1 LTFVGRPGAATI
13 AGMPDPANHYDVLI
27 VGGGPA
33 GLSAALVLGR
43 CRRSVLLC
51 DSGDYRN
58 AAAPAVHG
66 FLTRDGLSP
75 ADLRRI
81 GREELRRY
89 ESVEVRELTVEDLAA
104 VEGGFEA
111 RLGDGSTVRARQ
123 ALLATG
129 VVDRLPRVAGLS
141 ELWGRSVFHCP
152 YCDGWE
158 VRDQPLAVYGHG
170 RGGRALA
177 VELLGWSADVLLCT
191 DGRRVRREDRHR
203 LEESGIAVR
212 EERIERLEGRDGV
225 LERIVFRGGPTA
237 ARRALFLSG
246 GNDQRSDLAQ
256 RLGCRF
262 TRRGKVAT
270 GRFEITNVPGLFV
283 AGDASGDVQ
292 LAIIAAAEGAR
303 AAFAINQ
310 RILKA
315 PGRGTPHTV

>member
-1 LTFVGRPGAATI
+1 M
-13 AGMPDPANHYDVLI
+13 AGSADDYDVLI

-43 CRRSVLLC
+43 CRRRVLLC
-51 DSGDYRN
+51 DSGEYRN
-58 AAAPAVHG
+58 ASAPAVHG
-66 FLTRDGLSP
+66 FLTRDGVSP
-75 ADLRRI
+75 AELRRI
-81 GREELRRY
+81 GREQLRAY
-89 ESVEVRELTVEDLAA
+89 DTVEVRDAA
-104 VEGGFEA
+104 VQDIASVEGGFEA

-129 VVDRLPRVAGLS
+129 VVDRLPRVAGVA
-141 ELWGRSVFHCP
+141 ELYGRSVFHCP

-170 RGGRALA
+170 RGARALA

-191 DGRRVRREDRHR
+191 DGRRVRREDRLR
-203 LEESGIAVR
+203 LERSGIAVR
-212 EERIERLEGRDGV
+212 EERINRLEGQDGMLQRV
-225 LERIVFRGGPTA
+225 VFREGAPA
-237 ARRALFLSG
+237 ARRALFLSA
-246 GNDQRSDLAQ
+246 GNDQRSDLPH

-262 TRRGKVAT
+262 TRKGKVAT

-315 PGRGTPHTV
+315 AGGRGGRTSFDNGTS

>member
-1 LTFVGRPGAATI
+1 MADPPG
-13 AGMPDPANHYDVLI
+13 DYDVLI

-33 GLSAALVLGR
+33 GLSAALILGR
-43 CRRSVLLC
+43 SRRRVLLC
-51 DSGDYRN
+51 DSGEYRN
-58 AAAPAVHG
+58 ASARAVSG
-66 FLTRDGLSP
+66 FLTRDGVSP

-81 GREELRRY
+81 GREQLRRY
-89 ESVEVRELTVEDLAA
+89 DTVEIRDVAVRDLAA

-111 RLGDGSTVRARQ
+111 QLGDGSSVRAGQ

-129 VVDRLPRVAGLS
+129 VVDRLPRVPGLA
-141 ELWGRSVFHCP
+141 ELYGRSVFHCP
-152 YCDGWE
+152 YCDAWE

-170 RGGRALA
+170 RGARALA
-177 VELLGWSADVLLCT
+177 VELLGWSGNVLLCT
-191 DGRRVRREDRHR
+191 DGRRVRREDRLR
-203 LEESGIAVR
+203 LEQSGITVR
-212 EERIERLEGRDGV
+212 EERIERLEGQDGV
-225 LERIVFRGGPTA
+225 LERIVFRNGAPA
-237 ARRALFLSG
+237 ERRALFLSR

-262 TRRGKVAT
+262 TRKGKVAT

-310 RILKA
+310 RILKSA
-315 PGRGTPHTV
+315 VRGTPHTV